1 MSTSIDRR
9 EVAQR
14 SDLRS
19 AAREC
24 HGRRATSA
32 LRDHRGAT
40 PRLMGLPIAGALP
53 GIRGIEWY
61 QIGNWYHRPLAAV
74 GKRLVQHGHVRPSQW
89 NGQVFDLVETGFREC
104 LQRHGLSATNRVW
117 SGSFDL
123 SDCIG
128 DSYDPRMEDGGED
141 LPYLFLTVDYSS
153 AAFVPMAATLEW
165 LENRQTGLAAAFY
178 VVFTRAL
185 QSHMRVYDYDEAT
198 QHAEYA
204 SEGMEQEEL
213 QQSFYPDVETSLP
226 DCLRDRPARET
237 AVRFLKRMADATY
250 PEVKELIASVLQ
262 MHLVSQ
268 NLARL
273 WKWQPEG
280 LPNLDDMGDFDS
292 PVPGCLVCWQ
302 EDDPIY
308 ACFDEYSANA
318 YEVGPMPN
326 LCLPIPL
333 NWPTQR
339 LERRIDQ
346 VLEMAAL
353 VVECLAA
360 ATPVIET
367 IREQSDEHLRQHRR
381 QSTPSPPAG
390 TADLRDDRP

>member
-1 MSTSIDRR
+1 M
-9 EVAQR
+9 
-14 SDLRS
+14 
-19 AAREC
+19 
-24 HGRRATSA
+24 
-32 LRDHRGAT
+32 RDSRGAT
-40 PRLMGLPIAGALP
+40 PRLMGLPLAGTLP
-53 GIRGIEWY
+53 EIRRIEWY
-61 QIGNWYHRPLAAV
+61 QTGNWYHRPLAAV
-74 GKRLVQHGHVRPSQW
+74 GKRLLQHGHVRPSQW

-104 LQRHGLSATNRVW
+104 LQRHGLSMTNRVW

-153 AAFVPMAATLEW
+153 AAYVPIAATLTW
-165 LENRQTGLAAAFY
+165 LENIEVGLAAAFY
-178 VVFTRAL
+178 VVFVGAL
-185 QSHMRVYDYDEAT
+185 QSHMRVYDYDEAR

-204 SEGMEQEEL
+204 SEGMEEEEL
-213 QQSFYPDVETSLP
+213 EQSFYPQVETSLP
-226 DCLRDRPARET
+226 GCLRDRPTMEV
-237 AVRFLKRMADATY
+237 AVRFLERMADSTD

-262 MHLVSQ
+262 MHLASQ
-268 NLARL
+268 KLARL
-273 WKWQPEG
+273 WKRQPKG

-302 EDDPIY
+302 EDDPIS

-381 QSTPSPPAG
+381 QSASSTSAG
-390 TADLRDDRP
+390 AADLRDDRP